1 MSTRSDKAME
11 NHGLGMNCS
20 QSVACA
26 FCDRLDIDEAL
37 MRKLMEGFGLGM
49 GCMEGTCGALSGA
62 VAAASLRLSETLPAS
77 PTHKQ
82 QVYAVVRRIMEAFQA
97 KNGSVLCK
105 DLKGVAT
112 GKPLRSCDG
121 CIADAVEI
129 LEQTVF
135 AAE

>member
-1 MSTRSDKAME
+1 MSKNVEQALLNHKA
-11 NHGLGMNCS
+11 GLNCS
-20 QSVACA
+20 QSVACVFA
-26 FCDRLDIDEAL
+26 RQVGMDKELIRRI
-37 MRKLMEGFGLGM
+37 MEGFGLGM

-62 VAAASLRLSETLPAS
+62 VAAASLRLNQTLPAS
-77 PTHKQ
+77 VTHKQ
-82 QVYAVVRRIMEAFQA
+82 QVYAQVRKIMEAFQA

-135 AAE
+135 TAE